1 MKSEPVAAKLGSRLA
16 VTAPTA
22 RPVVPAARSQPML
35 SDSSFGS
42 PPSGCSPGFRSVVA
56 EPGCLPGS
64 RPGITQMKI
73 QRMENAFFIGI

>member
-16 VTAPTA
+16 
-22 RPVVPAARSQPML
+22 AARSQPML

-42 PPSGCSPGFRSVVA
+42 PPSSCSPGFRSVVA